1 MLFSPQ
7 NDQFNFAHYY
17 AGFVQSYILN
27 LIAGSTPHPR
37 RQQPY
42 THPYSGRSLRG
53 VSKDMWHPRGPP
65 KGRGKGKVRGD
76 GFGSARKGDSEDR
89 EKQDSVVL
97 RGRGRGGRDK
107 VGNILRIFGDREVL
121 DPWYVC
127 SFLLGTCTSHHL
139 FSLPIHNQRAR
150 RVL

>member
-53 VSKDMWHPRGPP
+53 VSKDLWHPRGPP
-65 KGRGKGKVRGD
+65 KGRGKGKGKVRGD

-107 VGNILRIFGDREVL
+107 VGKILRIFGDREV
-121 DPWYVC
+121 
-127 SFLLGTCTSHHL
+127 
-139 FSLPIHNQRAR
+139 
-150 RVL
+150 